1 MYKSARLHTP
11 LFEGAEARSAF
22 EAAYTPQQS
31 KVERRVKQSRLSESD
46 AIRCNRLLVLSAQ
59 FSWSEIPGE
68 LVFVLSV

>member
-31 KVERRVKQSRLSESD
+31 KVERGVRQSLPYEFMRFDVTVYSFCLPSLAGRKSRV
-46 AIRCNRLLVLSAQ
+46 NLVLS
-59 FSWSEIPGE
+59 
-68 LVFVLSV
+68 

>member
-46 AIRCNRLLVLSAQ
+46 AIRCNRLLICLPSLAGRKSRVNLFLS
-59 FSWSEIPGE
+59 
-68 LVFVLSV
+68 